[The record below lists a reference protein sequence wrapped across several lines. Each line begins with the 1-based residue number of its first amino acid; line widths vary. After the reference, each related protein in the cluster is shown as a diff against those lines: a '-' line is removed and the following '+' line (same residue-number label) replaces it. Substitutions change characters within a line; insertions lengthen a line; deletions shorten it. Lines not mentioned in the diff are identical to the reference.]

1 MQLESVTKV
10 SLLHT
15 PQRGFRVRTMSAR
28 HRVLAQSPRQLTN
41 LLSRRVASV
50 LCVCADDALVCA
62 LARFLPLQSRW
73 FLPLLVLCSPF
84 LFVAALMS
92 LPLVLI
98 ALPLAALAAV
108 GWMALGPVG
117 GQKHTKRS
125 VIVGEPE
132 HAGEGAPRR
141 NIQWASELTSTKD
154 GCTTIPQLMRATFER
169 YGSSPA
175 LGTRSLI
182 KTVAKEVTVTVDG
195 KAVTKTH
202 QIPWMTDYNF
212 NTFTELGQQI
222 SDFGAGLTRGTQTP
236 LEFGAHI
243 SIFAGTRPEWQVSAQ
258 AAFEQGLV
266 VVTVYPSLGPEALSY
281 SLNQTE
287 ASHLICQASLM
298 DIVARSA
305 GSLKPSLR
313 CIIYMDTLTPTQVQ
327 EYQKKLGR
335 EVLAWSDVLARG
347 REINASDSSS
357 SSSSASKKPQR
368 RAPQPKDLAV
378 VMYTSG
384 STGQPKGVMMSHAN
398 VVAAISGIGKVVPD
412 QIDAND
418 VYIGYLPLA
427 HVLELTA
434 EMTVL
439 SFGGSIGYSSPLT
452 LRDDGVCDAEG
463 KPAGDLG
470 KLRPTLMAAVPL
482 ILDRLRAG
490 VQDQVHKGPL
500 LKRLLFKAAYYIKK
514 RRYLAGKPSPILD
527 KIVFS
532 KVAARFGGRVRYLL
546 SGECACHRFSDLFLL
561 AICVTQVACCQWCSR
576 VIHWCRSRWFVCVLF
591 RRRAS
596 LRRDA

>member
-1 MQLESVTKV
+1 MGDRRGGGRGMRARLPRCMRIATDIGWDRESTE
-10 SLLHT
+10 
-15 PQRGFRVRTMSAR
+15 
-28 HRVLAQSPRQLTN
+28 LTWTC
-41 LLSRRVASV
+41 
-50 LCVCADDALVCA
+50 CVCAMTRPAHSALWVCVSRPSPSLA
-62 LARFLPLQSRW
+62 LLCVAAPLLLRIPDVWLCPTSLLPPAQSRL

-84 LFVAALMS
+84 LFVLALMS
-92 LPLVLI
+92 LPLLLVLPVV
-98 ALPLAALAAV
+98 ALVAV
-108 GWMALGPVG
+108 GWMVVGPVG
-117 GQKHTKRS
+117 KPRRTQRS
-125 VIVGEPE
+125 VAVGEA
-132 HAGEGAPRR
+132 HKGEGAPRR
-141 NIQWASELTSTKD
+141 NILWSSELVSTKD
-154 GCTTIPQLMRATFER
+154 GCTTIPQLMRATCER

-175 LGTRSLI
+175 LGVRTLI
-182 KTVAKEVTVTVDG
+182 KSTEKEVVVTVDG
-195 KAVTKTH
+195 KPVTKKH
-202 QIPWMTDYNF
+202 QIPWMTDYKF

-222 SDFGAGLTRGTQTP
+222 TDFGAGLTRGTQTP

-266 VVTVYPSLGPEALSY
+266 VVTVYPSLGPDALSY

-287 ASHLICQASLM
+287 ASMLICQASLM

-335 EVLAWSDVLARG
+335 EVLAWDDVLARG
-347 REINASDSSS
+347 RDMNASASSS
-357 SSSSASKKPQR
+357 SKPQR

-398 VVAAISGIGKVVPD
+398 VVAAVAGIGKVVPD
-412 QIDAND
+412 QISSSD
-418 VYIGYLPLA
+418 VYIAYLPLA

-439 SFGGSIGYSSPLT
+439 AFGGCCGYSSPLT

-490 VQDQVHKGPL
+490 VQDQVAKGPL
-500 LKRLLFKAAYYIKK
+500 LNRLMFKAAYYIKK
-514 RRYLAGKPSPILD
+514 RYYLAGKPSPILD

-546 SGECACHRFSDLFLL
+546 SGGAPLSGETHEFINITVCAP
-561 AICVTQVACCQWCSR
+561 VMQGYGQ
-576 VIHWCRSRWFVCVLF
+576 
-591 RRRAS
+591 
-596 LRRDA
+596 